1 MTVTLAG
8 AWYESATFWAA
19 ATAFVTFAGI
29 ASTTWATLRAAN
41 PKRRLSYSMG
51 YTRLLTSGS
60 SRAHGALQVS
70 HGGTV
75 LADPRF
81 VRVRLTNTSRR
92 DISSSAFDQG
102 TPIRLDIGVPILDI
116 LDTTSRP
123 SANAIPPTTIS
134 GSEVS
139 IGPGRIGRGQS
150 LSYLLL
156 IDGPDPRLT
165 CQHAL
170 NEVEVVDAESDP
182 YLMLLE
188 EALTTPET
196 FRALARKMMKDGARA
211 FAILFLITV
220 GIVVIVMGILAAVG
234 VDLKK

>member
-1 MTVTLAG
+1 MTV

-19 ATAFVTFAGI
+19 ATAFVAVAGI

-51 YTRLLTSGS
+51 YTRLLASNS

-70 HGGTV
+70 HGGTG
-75 LADPRF
+75 LSNPHF
-81 VRVRLTNTSRR
+81 VRLRLTNTSRR
-92 DISSSAFDQG
+92 DISSSVFDQG
-102 TPIRLDIGVPILDI
+102 TPIRMDIGVPILEI

-123 SANAIPPTTIS
+123 SANAVPPTAIS
-134 GSEVS
+134 GSALL
-139 IGPGRIGRGQS
+139 IGPGRIGHGQS
-150 LSYLLL
+150 LSYLVL
-156 IDGPDPRLT
+156 IDGPNPQLT

-170 NEVEVVDAESDP
+170 NDVDVVDTESDP

-196 FRALARKMMKDGARA
+196 FQAFKQQMIKQSFRAAGTLTLVAAV
-211 FAILFLITV
+211 LVLITV
-220 GIVVIVMGILAAVG
+220 GVLKAAG
-234 VDLKK
+234 VELPK